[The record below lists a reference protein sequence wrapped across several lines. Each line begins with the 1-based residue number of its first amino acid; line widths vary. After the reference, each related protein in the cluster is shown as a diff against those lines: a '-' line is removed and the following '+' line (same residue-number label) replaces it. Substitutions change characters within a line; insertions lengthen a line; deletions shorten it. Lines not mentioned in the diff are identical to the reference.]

1 MESFAIIAMNG
12 VYKSGFENL
21 CCQFCK
27 TQGGSL
33 FARLNPNGGV
43 IEGDITCGG
52 HCFTDFEYKN
62 GEYKIKMCEDC
73 NLTVKE
79 CECITCENCGES
91 VCVCMTC
98 PKCAVKESP
107 YIFCNGGCDGCGL
120 CSDCCVETTCIHR
133 EEE

>member
-1 MESFAIIAMNG
+1 MESFATIAMNG

-27 TQGGSL
+27 TQGGTL
-33 FARLNPNGGV
+33 LARLNSNGGV

-62 GEYKIKMCEDC
+62 GKYKIKMCEDC

-79 CECITCENCGES
+79 CECITCENCGEL
-91 VCVCMTC
+91 VCECMTC

-107 YIFCNGGCDGCGL
+107 YIFCKCGL
-120 CSDCCVETTCIHR
+120 CQSCCDETSNHILIY
-133 EEE
+133 